1 MWLTIEVIK
10 LKRKQESSTFQSST
24 FKSSRGQKV
33 NFQVRGVYDLTD
45 AEDGLLDRQLVRE
58 DIFKAFNS
66 RVHSV
71 FDRFS
76 RRDDQQT
83 PLRIEILTLLESHP
97 SVRENLELDTGKY
110 TGISCSD
117 DDDSDEEEGFHRM
130 GSFFVRPDAEN
141 LSEEDQYY
149 EVDENSKLKDL
160 WLKKRQINHQKGSEA
175 SYICGFSLGSN
186 DVSLISE
193 FDHVKCNHG
202 KVSMLCLSLKDNLD
216 HNHSKQCVELGS
228 SRSTTHGSS
237 ISRSKILGMEEMSFI
252 STATGI
258 KGRDGFW
265 QENFDSTSRTQ
276 IDISEKD
283 MSRYSIHWDPC
294 PLLSKRMNIHENK
307 NDAKSIA
314 SNNGEW

>member
-1 MWLTIEVIK
+1 M
-10 LKRKQESSTFQSST
+10 
-24 FKSSRGQKV
+24 
-33 NFQVRGVYDLTD
+33 YDLTD

-66 RVHSV
+66 RVHCV

-83 PLRIEILTLLESHP
+83 PLRIEILTLLESHS
-97 SVRENLELDTGKY
+97 SVCENLELDTGKY
-110 TGISCSD
+110 KGISCSDD

-202 KVSMLCLSLKDNLD
+202 KVGMLCLSLKDNLD
-216 HNHSKQCVELGS
+216 HGHSNQCLELGS

-237 ISRSKILGMEEMSFI
+237 ISRSKILGTQEMSFI
-252 STATGI
+252 STATSI
-258 KGRDGFW
+258 KRTDGFC

-283 MSRYSIHWDPC
+283 MSRYSMRWDPC
-294 PLLSKRMNIHENK
+294 PLLSKRMNV
-307 NDAKSIA
+307 
-314 SNNGEW
+314 GT